1 MSDTEQNHDERG
13 TRRTIVG
20 TITSNKMDKTIVVSV
35 IRRVRDA
42 RFHKFLTRRLK
53 YKAHDEKNVGKIGDL
68 VELIE
73 SRPMSKTKR
82 WRLFRTLQHAV
93 DVQDTASATP
103 APTSKTEKKGA

>member
-1 MSDTEQNHDERG
+1 MSDTETKQAEDERG

-35 IRRVRDA
+35 TRRVRDA

-68 VELIE
+68 VELVE
-73 SRPMSKTKR
+73 ARPMSKTKR
-82 WRLFRTLQHAV
+82 WRLFRTITHAV
-93 DVQDTASATP
+93 DTGDVAVSNTP
-103 APTSKTEKKGA
+103 ASKGK

>member
-1 MSDTEQNHDERG
+1 MSETTTTTADDERG

-35 IRRVRDA
+35 TRRVRDA

-73 SRPMSKTKR
+73 ARPMSKTKR

-93 DVQDTASATP
+93 EGGEAAISNTPASA
-103 APTSKTEKKGA
+103 KGK